1 MTIATGDAAP
11 QITLPDAAEGTDY
24 DLAEALKKGPA
35 LIGIYKSSCEASK
48 TMFRML
54 EQIRLT
60 HPADRLTV
68 WGVAQDSPNVTR
80 SFIRRIGITFPMLI
94 EGDDYPVSREYDIE
108 ATPTVFLIDQSG
120 NVVWQGMGFQTAAI
134 QELTG
139 KIAELLGTEQVDVFE
154 GLDDVPGWV
163 PG

>member
-1 MTIATGDAAP
+1 MTVAIGDAAP
-11 QITLPDAAEGTDY
+11 TITLPDAAEGSEH
-24 DLAEALKKGPA
+24 DLADALKSGPA

-54 EQIRLT
+54 EQIRQ
-60 HPADRLTV
+60 AYAEKGLTV

-80 SFIRRIGITFPMLI
+80 SFIRRLELNFPILV
-94 EGDDYPVSREYDIE
+94 EGDEYPVSREYAID

-120 NVVWQGMGFQTAAI
+120 NVAWQGMGFQKAAVE
-134 QELTG
+134 ELSG
-139 KIAELLGTEQVDVFE
+139 KIAELLGTGEVDVFE
-154 GLDDVPGWV
+154 GVEDIPGWV